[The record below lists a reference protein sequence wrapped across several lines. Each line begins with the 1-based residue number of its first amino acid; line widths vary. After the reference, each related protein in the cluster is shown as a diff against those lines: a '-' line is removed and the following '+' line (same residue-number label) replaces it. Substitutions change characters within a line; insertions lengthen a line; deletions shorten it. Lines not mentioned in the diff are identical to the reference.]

1 LRRALER
8 ELAVM
13 DAAREPGRHL
23 GHGILAIDGDEVG
36 KRGEQRGIGEH
47 LGLYAVMQR
56 LFPRIEDIPQRGVFL
71 GRICRAAQVSLCR
84 LQV

>member
-1 LRRALER
+1 
-8 ELAVM
+8 
-13 DAAREPGRHL
+13 
-23 GHGILAIDGDEVG
+23 
-36 KRGEQRGIGEH
+36 
-47 LGLYAVMQR
+47 MQR